1 MEWSSWMREVTY
13 KHRLIFKVNQ
23 LSPWQ
28 WRAGGQNHTVR
39 CLSTAW
45 CQGWTLIINKQTRI
59 FWWKLTSCPTR
70 TGCAE
75 VIKANICHLI
85 KGYDLLT
92 LELLLVT
99 SKAELL
105 TAVVTSRQPNCS
117 SFLCNLWQF
126 YFYVL
131 QRAVPW
137 WWLGTTDHLAG
148 STHQLQLQTSPK
160 WVPGMDAGKGKPWSL
175 PIFFTGQEEKE
186 SKRSE
191 VSASRQP
198 GKQS

>member
-1 MEWSSWMREVTY
+1 MIFALQNSNCMNDMEYCKKNKDVKNAMEWSSWIREVTY

-23 LSPWQ
+23 LSPRQ
-28 WRAGGQNHTVR
+28 WRAGGLSHAVR

-59 FWWKLTSCPTR
+59 FWWKLTSCPSC

-75 VIKANICHLI
+75 VIKANIYHLI

-92 LELLLVT
+92 LELLLFT
-99 SKAELL
+99 TKAELL
-105 TAVVTSRQPNCS
+105 KTVVTSRQPNCL

-131 QRAVPW
+131 QRAMPW
-137 WWLGTTDHLAG
+137 W
-148 STHQLQLQTSPK
+148 
-160 WVPGMDAGKGKPWSL
+160 
-175 PIFFTGQEEKE
+175 
-186 SKRSE
+186 
-191 VSASRQP
+191 
-198 GKQS
+198 